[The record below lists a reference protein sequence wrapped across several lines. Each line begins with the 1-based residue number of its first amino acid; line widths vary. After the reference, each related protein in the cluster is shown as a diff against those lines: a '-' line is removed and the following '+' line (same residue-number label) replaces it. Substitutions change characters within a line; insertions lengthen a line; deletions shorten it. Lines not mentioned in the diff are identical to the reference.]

1 MRRNSTT
8 SKSSRFSGWPHYLGL
23 ATLGVAATIAAC
35 SASGGHGFGSG
46 SPSGA
51 TGPGAVVGD
60 AGPAP
65 ATVGRSLRRLSRREY
80 NNVVHDLLGDTTQPA
95 SGSAFGIEVY
105 VNGFDNGSDG
115 LTVQGSD
122 VLSYQAA
129 AEALAATVVTTN
141 MPLLIGS
148 CDPSADAG
156 ACENVFFTT
165 FVKRAYRRPPTDT
178 EVQRLQAVYAA
189 GAANGG
195 FVAGIQLA
203 LEAVLQSPAFLYREE
218 LGAPDPSYPN
228 TARLTDYEVASE
240 LSFLIT
246 GSMPDAELL
255 TAADNGTLKTVA
267 DFQRE
272 ATRLLALPAAKP
284 ALRAFL
290 HQWMATDQVATIDK
304 DATVYPTFTP
314 GVATSMQ
321 GELDQYFD
329 QVLWTGTGSLREI
342 FTSTQ
347 SFIDATLAS
356 TVYKVASPG
365 TGFNAVTLDAQ
376 TRAGI
381 LTRAGFLAA
390 HADVDSSGPVPRG
403 VFVLNSLLC
412 EPPGPPPANV
422 PAAPSAASAAQAH
435 QTTRQRFIAHLS
447 ESFCQDCHTSIDGVG
462 FGFEEFDG
470 MGVYRT
476 TENGS
481 PVDTSGTLVGTD
493 VDGPFS
499 GASQL
504 GQSLVK
510 SQNAMSCFV
519 KQVYRYAMGQEE
531 SAGVAPVLATLGKGF
546 TADSRVTDVLASLV
560 ADPSFVL
567 RTTTPAGP

>member
-1 MRRNSTT
+1 
-8 SKSSRFSGWPHYLGL
+8 L
-23 ATLGVAATIAAC
+23 ATLGVAAMVAAC

-46 SPSGA
+46 KGGTGAGA
-51 TGPGAVVGD
+51 TGPGATVGD
-60 AGPAP
+60 GGPAS

-80 NNVVHDLLGDTTQPA
+80 NNVVRDLLGDTTQPA
-95 SGSAFGIEVY
+95 SGTSFGIEVY

-115 LTVQGSD
+115 LTVQGPD

-129 AEALAATVVTTN
+129 AEALAATAVTSN
-141 MPLLIGS
+141 MTLLIGS
-148 CDPSADAG
+148 CDPTADAAG
-156 ACENVFFTT
+156 CEKAFLTD

-195 FVAGIQLA
+195 FVPGIQLA

-218 LGAPDPSYPN
+218 LGAPDPQF
-228 TARLTDYEVASE
+228 AGAVRLTDYEVASE

-255 TAADNGTLKTVA
+255 SAADNGTLKTAA

-272 ATRLLALPAAKP
+272 ATRLLASPAAKP
-284 ALRAFL
+284 ALRSFL
-290 HQWMATDQVATIDK
+290 HQWMATDQVASVDK
-304 DATVYPTFTP
+304 DATTYPTFTP
-314 GVATSMQ
+314 ALATSMQ

-329 QVLWTGTGSLREI
+329 QVLWTGTGSLREM

-347 SFIDATLAS
+347 SFIDPTLAT

-365 TGFNAVTLDAQ
+365 TGFHSVTLDAQ
-376 TRAGI
+376 TRAGV

-422 PAAPSAASAAQAH
+422 PAAPSASSAAAAH
-435 QTTRQRFIAHLS
+435 QTTRQRFVAHLT
-447 ESFCQDCHTSIDGVG
+447 ESFCQDCHASIDGVG
-462 FGFEEFDG
+462 FGFEQFDG

-481 PVDTSGTLVGTD
+481 PVDTSGELVGTD

-504 GQSLVK
+504 GASLVK
-510 SQNAMSCFV
+510 SQNAMNCFV

-531 SAGVAPVLATLGKGF
+531 SPGVAPVLANLEKGF
-546 TADSRVTDVLASLV
+546 TADSRVTDVLASLI